1 MSTIKIVGW
10 KWFIYIIP
18 LLVWGLIT
26 PALALRAWLSV
37 QGTRIT
43 QCLGQTF
50 GLFAFSPTLLLAPG
64 RAGTKRGWVAL
75 VLTSSRNKWLPPAL
89 GFQIQL
95 LNAPRDLLC
104 DTNEG
109 QPCLPASWCFPVC
122 KFPSL
127 ESLLAWFTSLTGN
140 STEVFLGHRATLSGK
155 NLQPGLLQIPSAAPL
170 MDLRGPLVYLA
181 IFNWLPA
188 AFLWG
193 NYAISAGLRNV

>member
-1 MSTIKIVGW
+1 MNYFTRNPWSQLGQSVAVGESELEQSLLLTLLWLFCHLCHLPAFKLDLLRAWGCLSMSTIKIVGW

-75 VLTSSRNKWLPPAL
+75 VLASRSDQQQKQMAASSFRLSNPTS
-89 GFQIQL
+89 
-95 LNAPRDLLC
+95 
-104 DTNEG
+104 
-109 QPCLPASWCFPVC
+109 
-122 KFPSL
+122 
-127 ESLLAWFTSLTGN
+127 
-140 STEVFLGHRATLSGK
+140 
-155 NLQPGLLQIPSAAPL
+155 
-170 MDLRGPLVYLA
+170 
-181 IFNWLPA
+181 
-188 AFLWG
+188 
-193 NYAISAGLRNV
+193 